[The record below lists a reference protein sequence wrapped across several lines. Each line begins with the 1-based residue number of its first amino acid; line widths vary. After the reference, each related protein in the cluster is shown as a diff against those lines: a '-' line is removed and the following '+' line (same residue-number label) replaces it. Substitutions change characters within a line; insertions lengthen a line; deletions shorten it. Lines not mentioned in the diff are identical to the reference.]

1 MRQFCHDVTSLTT
14 LSLDSCE
21 GESELWTRCKPD
33 DLIGVSNLAEANA
46 ICDVKKLFK
55 SIYDGCESRRQIE
68 QDSQLYQILF
78 GAIATACILFVMLA
92 CIRGNCRKDSGNR
105 QRLIGREDVN
115 YRTLNNDNHTL
126 NNENNGSNIENA
138 SSSTDDKNKAKYSEQ
153 TDEEVAYNEEV
164 TNAIDNNCL

>member
-1 MRQFCHDVTSLTT
+1 MRNRNTTYTNQALTLFRSLRSEENCMCPIYDEEGDLLETVCTVRVDTDTPGNSFKLLVTKDLIDVFEKKMRQFCHDVTSLTT

-78 GAIATACILFVMLA
+78 GAIATAMVEFVV
-92 CIRGNCRKDSGNR
+92 CG
-105 QRLIGREDVN
+105 
-115 YRTLNNDNHTL
+115 
-126 NNENNGSNIENA
+126 
-138 SSSTDDKNKAKYSEQ
+138 
-153 TDEEVAYNEEV
+153 
-164 TNAIDNNCL
+164 